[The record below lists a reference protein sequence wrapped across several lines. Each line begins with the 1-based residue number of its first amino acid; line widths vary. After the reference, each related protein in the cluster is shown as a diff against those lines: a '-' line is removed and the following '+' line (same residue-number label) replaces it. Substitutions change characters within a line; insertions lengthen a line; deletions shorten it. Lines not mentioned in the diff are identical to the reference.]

1 MFLSD
6 VQWPLPWLVDAMA
19 QLNHAASVD
28 RLPHAMLFVG
38 PEGVGKHLLAFA
50 FSKTLLCRQSDAEA
64 CGVCDACVQ
73 FGSGSHPDFRH
84 LVPDEKTGNF
94 KIESIRTLGQELALT
109 SQYGG
114 YRIAILEGVEGFT
127 EGAAN
132 ALLKTL
138 EEPPAGV
145 LLLLLTPWPGRLM
158 ATIRSRC
165 QQVRCPAPEAEA
177 VVPWLEQQ
185 GLINAAAELVRAGGG
200 PLLALA
206 QAGSSELSQ
215 LMDEVLPKLVSGKIG
230 VPFAAKLFDTHHS
243 RELAA
248 AMLARLESEA
258 LQQSEVL
265 ARGVEIACL
274 GGRRPAQTVFAL
286 RDRIIAEHRLD
297 PTGLNQQSAIERL
310 MMLVVR
316 GR

>member
-1 MFLSD
+1 MSG
-6 VQWPLPWLVDAMA
+6 VQWPLPWLEDAMA
-19 QLNHAASVD
+19 QLIHAASVD

-38 PEGVGKHLLAFA
+38 PEGVGKHLLSFA
-50 FSKTLLCRQSDAEA
+50 FSKTLLCRQSDTAA
-64 CGVCDACVQ
+64 CGTCDSCVQ
-73 FGSGSHPDFRH
+73 FDSGSHPDFRH

-94 KIESIRTLGQELALT
+94 KIESIRTLGHELALT

-165 QQVRCPAPEAEA
+165 QQVRCPAPEPEA
-177 VVPWLEQQ
+177 AVPWLEQH
-185 GLINAAAELVRAGGG
+185 GLANAAAELARVGGG
-200 PLLALA
+200 PLLALR
-206 QAGSSELSQ
+206 QAGGSELSQ

-230 VPFAAKLFDTHHS
+230 VPSAAKLFDAHHS

-258 LQQSEVL
+258 LQQSEAL
-265 ARGVEIACL
+265 ARGADIACL
-274 GGRRPAQTVFAL
+274 GGRRPAQTVFAQ

-297 PTGLNQQSAIERL
+297 PTGLNQQSALERL

>member
-1 MFLSD
+1 
-6 VQWPLPWLVDAMA
+6 MA
-19 QLNHAASVD
+19 HLNQAASVD

-38 PEGVGKHLLAFA
+38 PEGVGKHLLAFT
-50 FSKTLLCRQSDAEA
+50 FSKALLCRQGESEA
-64 CGVCDACVQ
+64 CGVCDSCVQ
-73 FGSGSHPDFRH
+73 FENGSHPDFRH
-84 LVPDEKTGNF
+84 LLPDEKTGNF

-114 YRIAILEGVEGFT
+114 YRIAVLEGVEGFT

-165 QQVRCPAPEAEA
+165 QQVRCPAPETESA
-177 VVPWLEQQ
+177 VAWLEQQ
-185 GLINAAAELVRAGGG
+185 GVSGAVAELERVGGG
-200 PLLALA
+200 PLLALH
-206 QAGSSELSQ
+206 QAGGSELSQ
-215 LMDEVLPKLVSGKIG
+215 LMDDVLPKLVSGKVG
-230 VPFAAKLFDTHHS
+230 VPSAAKLFDSHHS

-248 AMLARLESEA
+248 AMLARLEVEA
-258 LQQSEVL
+258 LQQGEAL
-265 ARGVEIACL
+265 AHGADIACL

-286 RDRIIAEHRLD
+286 RDRIIDDHRLD
-297 PTGLNQQSAIERL
+297 PTGLHQHAALERWR
-310 MMLVVR
+310 MLVAR